1 MMIEKA
7 SPALA
12 LLLSCLLPV
21 AAEAGTS
28 DGPAM
33 AAPFMVASA
42 PCVDTTVRSVAPR
55 LTSDDP
61 NEHYSHKDFVESGVN
76 VTFNT
81 KIGRPMGV
89 AWAEVVTYGG
99 SKGNDIMISEH
110 PGDKVR
116 VCYLGGP
123 KPDAACNPDTDSR
136 GRMFSVYDYRQKASY
151 SGINSEHD
159 CGGA

>member
-1 MMIEKA
+1 MRITA
-7 SPALA
+7 LPAALG
-12 LLLSCLLPV
+12 LLLSVFL
-21 AAEAGTS
+21 AA
-28 DGPAM
+28 GPQ
-33 AAPFMVASA
+33 AAASTLASVSEPYPVASA

-61 NEHYSHKDFVESGVN
+61 NEHYTHQDFVESGVN

-81 KIGRPMGV
+81 KIGRPMGKQ
-89 AWAEVVTYGG
+89 WAEVVHYGG
-99 SKGNDIMISEH
+99 VSGNNVMMNEH

-123 KPDAACNPDTDSR
+123 QRDAACNPDEDSR
-136 GRMFSVYDYRQKASY
+136 GRVFSVYDYKQHASY